1 MNLNFKF
8 LKQTKNIYIFLYI
21 IILYTILSFIS
32 NEIII
37 TEDFI
42 ISSYKQK
49 FSTEQIHRIL
59 SLRES
64 YGWISYILQVVL
76 FALKAFFVSI
86 CISIGLLLA
95 DIKVSFKSLLK
106 VVFLSEG
113 VFILYTAIR
122 MGLIYYKSFS
132 SLEKVT
138 YFSPGSLLSMFN
150 YETLNTA
157 FIYPLQVINIPQLV
171 YFFALAFGLTAI
183 LKNHYFKNLK
193 IVFSS
198 YGTGLVLWIA
208 IVVFAQLYLLNG

>member
-1 MNLNFKF
+1 MSLNFVS
-8 LKQTKNIYIFLYI
+8 LRQTKNIYIFLYV
-21 IILYTILSFIS
+21 IILYIILSFIS
-32 NEIII
+32 NEFII
-37 TEDFI
+37 TEDLI

-49 FSTEQIHRIL
+49 LSIEQIHRIL

-64 YGWISYILQVVL
+64 YGWISYMLQVVL

-150 YETLNTA
+150 YETLNNA
-157 FIYPLQVINIPQLV
+157 FIYPLQVINIPHLL

-183 LKNHYFKNLK
+183 LKNNYFKNLK